1 VSPARKTPG
10 MAHSLVMT
18 AVTSLGVT
26 AATLVSGVV
35 LARLLGPDARG
46 AYGAAQFWAQL
57 AVSLGTFSLYEA
69 AVVRLRGSGE
79 NGASKL
85 SSLLVAAGCLSI
97 GCFALL
103 WLAHLAGIVRV
114 PNVSPATFLAY
125 ALAALLIAHSSMS
138 FVAIESAGLRFGRLN
153 LDRVVPPVLFTG
165 ACLILYIANIA
176 SVPAVLSVFALTKLP
191 VLILRFQRFRASL
204 PGRVDTAFLRSTAAL
219 GLRFHGSATLG
230 LLAADADRLVVVSL
244 WPEVLLGYYFV
255 AVSATGAGF
264 ALLGQ
269 SLRIVLLPSLAG
281 LEPDRRR
288 PSMERLLRVTLAGCV
303 LCSLALFIAA
313 PTLVPLI
320 YGSDF
325 APAATFVQGLL
336 FAMMLLPCISVVSI
350 CNRSAERGWPSIEMG
365 LVSLLAFA
373 GGYAATGFA
382 TAADLFATM
391 ALANVLS
398 ILSGMRHLV
407 DHGDI
412 RWSRAVLPFPSD
424 ARFMLHQLSQLL
436 RHRGAAYVR

>member
-1 VSPARKTPG
+1 

-18 AVTSLGVT
+18 AFTSLAVT
-26 AATLVSGVV
+26 AATLITGVV

-46 AYGAAQFWAQL
+46 AYGAAQFWAQF

-85 SSLLVAAGCLSI
+85 SSLLVAASCLSI
-97 GCFALL
+97 GCFALVS
-103 WLAHLAGIVRV
+103 LAYLAGIVRV

-138 FVAIESAGLRFGRLN
+138 FMAIESAGLRFGRLN
-153 LDRVVPPVLFTG
+153 LDRVVPPVLFTA
-165 ACLILYIANIA
+165 ACLILYFADIT
-176 SVPAVLSVFALTKLP
+176 SVPAVLCVFALTKLP
-191 VLILRFQRFRASL
+191 VLVLRFRRFRTFL
-204 PGRVDTAFLRSTAAL
+204 PGGVDTAFLRSTAAL

-230 LLAADADRLVVVSL
+230 LVAAEADRLIVVSL
-244 WPEVLLGYYFV
+244 WSEELLGYYFV

-281 LEPDRRR
+281 MEPDRRR
-288 PSMERLLRVTLAGCV
+288 PSVERLLRVTFAGCL
-303 LCSLALFIAA
+303 LCALALFIAA

-325 APAATFVQGLL
+325 APAAYYVQGLL
-336 FAMMLLPCISVVSI
+336 LPMMLLPCISVIGI
-350 CNRSAERGWPSIEMG
+350 CNRSAERGWPSMEMG
-365 LVSLLAFA
+365 LVSLIVFA
-373 GGYAATGFA
+373 CGYAATGFT
-382 TAADLFATM
+382 TAAELFATM

-398 ILSGMRHLV
+398 ILSGMRHLA

-424 ARFMLHQLSQLL
+424 ARFMLGQLSQLL
-436 RHRGAAYVR
+436 RNRGAAYVR

>member
-1 VSPARKTPG
+1 
-10 MAHSLVMT
+10 MAYSFVTT
-18 AVTSLGVT
+18 AFTSLGVT

-46 AYGAAQFWAQL
+46 AYGAAQFWVQF

-69 AVVRLRGSGE
+69 AVVRLRAGGE
-79 NGASKL
+79 TGATQL
-85 SSLLVAAGCLSI
+85 PSLLAAACCLSI

-103 WLAHLAGIVRV
+103 SLAHLAGIVRV
-114 PNVSPATFLAY
+114 PNVSTATFLAY
-125 ALAALLIAHSSMS
+125 ALAALLIGHASMS
-138 FVAIESAGLRFGRLN
+138 FMAIESAGLAFARLN
-153 LDRVVPPVLFTG
+153 LDRVVPPVLFTA
-165 ACLILYIANIA
+165 ACLILYIADIA
-176 SVPAVLSVFALTKLP
+176 SVPAVLCVFALAKLP
-191 VLILRFQRFRASL
+191 VLTLRFQRFRASL
-204 PGRVDTAFLRSTAAL
+204 LGRVDTAFLRSNAAL

-230 LLAADADRLVVVSL
+230 LVAAEADRLIVISL
-244 WPEVLLGYYFV
+244 WSEELLGYYFV

-281 LEPDRRR
+281 MEPDRRR
-288 PSMERLLRVTLAGCV
+288 PSVERLLRVTFAGCMLCALV
-303 LCSLALFIAA
+303 LFVAA

-325 APAATFVQGLL
+325 APAASFVQGLL
-336 FAMMLLPCISVVSI
+336 FAMMLLPGISVVGI
-350 CNRSAERGWPSIEMG
+350 CNRSAERGWPSLEMG
-365 LVSLLAFA
+365 LVSLLAFV

-382 TAADLFATM
+382 TPAELFATM
-391 ALANVLS
+391 ALANMLS
-398 ILSGMRHLV
+398 ILSGMRHLA

-412 RWSRAVLPFPSD
+412 RWSRAILPFPSD
-424 ARFMLHQLSQLL
+424 ARFMLDQLSQLL

>member
-1 VSPARKTPG
+1 VRLAGNNPSIAYSFVT
-10 MAHSLVMT
+10 T
-18 AVTSLGVT
+18 AFTSLAVT

-46 AYGAAQFWAQL
+46 AYGAALFWAQF

-79 NGASKL
+79 TGARQL
-85 SSLLVAAGCLSI
+85 SSLLVAASCLSI
-97 GCFALL
+97 GCFAVLS
-103 WLAHLAGIVRV
+103 LAYLAGIARV
-114 PNVSPATFLAY
+114 PNVSATTFLAY
-125 ALAALLIAHSSMS
+125 ALAALLIAQFTMS
-138 FVAIESAGLRFGRLN
+138 FVAIESAGLSFGRLN
-153 LDRVVPPVLFTG
+153 LDRIVPPVLFTA
-165 ACLILYIANIA
+165 ACLILYMADLA
-176 SVPAVLSVFALTKLP
+176 SVPAVLCVFALAKLP
-191 VLILRFQRFRASL
+191 ILILRFRRFRACLFGSI
-204 PGRVDTAFLRSTAAL
+204 DTAFLRSSAAL

-230 LLAADADRLVVVSL
+230 LVAAEADRLIVVSL
-244 WPEVLLGYYFV
+244 WSGELLGYYFV

-281 LEPDRRR
+281 MGPDRRR
-288 PSMERLLRVTLAGCV
+288 ASVERLLRVTFAGCV
-303 LCSLALFIAA
+303 LCALALFIAA

-325 APAATFVQGLL
+325 APAADFVQGLL
-336 FAMMLLPCISVVSI
+336 PAMMLLPCISVIGI
-350 CNRSAERGWPSIEMG
+350 CNRSAERGWPSMEMG

-382 TAADLFATM
+382 TPAELFATM

-398 ILSGMRHLV
+398 VLSGMRHLA
-407 DHGDI
+407 DHRDI
-412 RWSRAVLPFPSD
+412 RWSRAILPFPSD
-424 ARFMLHQLSQLL
+424 ARFMRDQLSQLL
-436 RHRGAAYVR
+436 QHRAYVR